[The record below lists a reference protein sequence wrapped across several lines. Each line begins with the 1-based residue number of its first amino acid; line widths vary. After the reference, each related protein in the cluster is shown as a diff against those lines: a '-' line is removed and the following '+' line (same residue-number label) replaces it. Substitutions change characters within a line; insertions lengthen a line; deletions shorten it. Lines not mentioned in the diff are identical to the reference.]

1 MVAIS
6 INMIMAYFERRGLR
20 TAKPLFKLCIIRT
33 FSKDIVWFGVKC
45 FKSEET
51 LARVR
56 RKWNILFY
64 WRELQG
70 AVTQRPISA

>member
-1 MVAIS
+1 MGS
-6 INMIMAYFERRGLR
+6 FPESH
-20 TAKPLFKLCIIRT
+20 TPST
-33 FSKDIVWFGVKC
+33 DIVWFGVKC